1 MVSQEAREIKTQIES
16 MNLRLA
22 TAAAI
27 VSIQAIGLWL
37 VGIWSAI
44 AVIQG
49 DRSSLTSALFLL
61 GLLLAT
67 ALWASNI
74 ALGLIKRKIWS
85 HTAAMVLQL
94 LVASIG
100 TASFAG
106 EFGSLAIGWGLLI
119 PAAIAFYLLFSKQV
133 RIEFGKD

>member
-1 MVSQEAREIKTQIES
+1 MVSHQAREIKTQIES

-37 VGIWSAI
+37 VGVWSIAAI
-44 AVIQG
+44 FQG
-49 DRSSLTSALFLL
+49 DRSSLTSSLFLL
-61 GLLLAT
+61 GLLLAS

-74 ALGLIKRKIWS
+74 AFGLVRRRTWS
-85 HTAAMVLQL
+85 HSAAMVLQL

-100 TASFAG
+100 TASFVG
-106 EFGSLAIGWGLLI
+106 EFGSFAIGFGLLL
-119 PAAIAFYLLFSKQV
+119 PAALTFILLFSKQV